1 MQRRSGRKGI
11 APSPVPNLSDPVPT
25 TSTGKRGKTGGGPG
39 NKKKKEQEVE
49 VSRPSLRSKEQAM
62 NEKDLEEILNAV
74 ESEGSDDSVESDD
87 SLEDDLM

>member
-25 TSTGKRGKTGGGPG
+25 TSTAKRGKTGGGPG